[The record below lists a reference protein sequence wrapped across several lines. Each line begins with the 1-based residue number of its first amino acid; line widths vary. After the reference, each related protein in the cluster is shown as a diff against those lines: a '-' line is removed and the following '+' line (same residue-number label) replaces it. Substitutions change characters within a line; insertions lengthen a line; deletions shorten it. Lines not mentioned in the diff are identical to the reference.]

1 MKALYPQLAWNS
13 ICKNSRYY
21 VPYIIAGAMMVMMF
35 YIMNY
40 LNASIYVASL
50 LGGSAMQMVFGL
62 GLWVITVFAFIYLFY
77 TNSFLIRVRDRELG
91 IYSILGMNR
100 KNILTIIAMESILV
114 YGIVIASG
122 LFCGIGLSKVVELCL
137 AHLVEQPISLAFTID
152 SQVLSNTLL
161 VFTGIY
167 GFLFLWSALKI
178 STTKALDLVHGGS
191 LGEKQPKANWLIALV
206 GLILLGVAYYLAVT
220 IEDPI
225 VAMSM
230 FFIAVIMVI
239 IATYLLFIAGS
250 IVLCRILQNNKN
262 YYYHPNHYISVSTM
276 RFRMK
281 RNGAGLASI
290 CILMTMVL
298 VMSTMSSSMYIGL
311 ESSLEKAYPTEVMA
325 DISYTDDPDVNKD
338 LKDALD
344 AFMNEKITGI
354 KDAHSFDVL
363 QFMSGSYTQ
372 DGYMYDPVKDGWT
385 YNELYIIDV
394 EDYNAIYG
402 ESITLK
408 DGQGLL
414 CTSDQSIAYDN
425 FRINDLSWE
434 IIDTVNRVP
443 VSNGAIISP
452 QGIVCLVV
460 NDLNSLMEAYSSYR
474 EPGYSLHFISD
485 VSHGGSVNVTTEDLF
500 TMFREY
506 KPDYDGA
513 FSLSFRT
520 KSDARAAYLQL
531 YGGFLIVCVLLGI
544 IFLVSTVMIIYY
556 KQISEGFEDQK
567 RFEILRKVGM
577 TDQEI
582 RKSIN
587 SQVLV
592 LFFTPLLAAGIH
604 LCASWPMVSRIL
616 ILVGMSNRTLSLI
629 VTAAV
634 YLIFAVF
641 YGIVYK
647 LTSNTYFRIV
657 YSGN

>member
-1 MKALYPQLAWNS
+1 M
-13 ICKNSRYY
+13 
-21 VPYIIAGAMMVMMF
+21 
-35 YIMNY
+35 
-40 LNASIYVASL
+40 
-50 LGGSAMQMVFGL
+50 
-62 GLWVITVFAFIYLFY
+62 
-77 TNSFLIRVRDRELG
+77 
-91 IYSILGMNR
+91 
-100 KNILTIIAMESILV
+100 
-114 YGIVIASG
+114 
-122 LFCGIGLSKVVELCL
+122 
-137 AHLVEQPISLAFTID
+137 
-152 SQVLSNTLL
+152 
-161 VFTGIY
+161 
-167 GFLFLWSALKI
+167 
-178 STTKALDLVHGGS
+178 GGS

-344 AFMNEKITGI
+344 AFMNERITGI

-443 VSNGAIISP
+443 VSSGAIISP

-460 NDLNSLMEAYSSYR
+460 NDLNPLVEAYSSYR

-582 RKSIN
+582 R
-587 SQVLV
+587 
-592 LFFTPLLAAGIH
+592 
-604 LCASWPMVSRIL
+604 
-616 ILVGMSNRTLSLI
+616 
-629 VTAAV
+629 
-634 YLIFAVF
+634 
-641 YGIVYK
+641 
-647 LTSNTYFRIV
+647 
-657 YSGN
+657 